1 MKKIL
6 LLLVLTL
13 LASCATGSWQSRDG
27 NNSDLSID
35 SGYCQ
40 SLANSRYPIYICRNI
55 TWCEPDETSKA
66 INSLNQ
72 FNPNTTAILNKK
84 YEKHIKS
91 FNLNSNTKIDLIDYS
106 PNRLVYSVDSKES
119 SLAVFSEIF
128 YPKGW
133 IAYVDGIHTDHFPI
147 NYILRGLFIP
157 SGTQEIIFEFKP
169 KSFFISAKIAFFSSC
184 LLIITCLMTFGRLF
198 LFKQ

>member
-66 INSLNQ
+66 INSLTQNHATYD
-72 FNPNTTAILNKK
+72 NCMYKK
-84 YEKHIKS
+84 GYYYKK
-91 FNLNSNTKIDLIDYS
+91 N
-106 PNRLVYSVDSKES
+106 
-119 SLAVFSEIF
+119 
-128 YPKGW
+128 
-133 IAYVDGIHTDHFPI
+133 
-147 NYILRGLFIP
+147 
-157 SGTQEIIFEFKP
+157 
-169 KSFFISAKIAFFSSC
+169 
-184 LLIITCLMTFGRLF
+184 
-198 LFKQ
+198 